1 MPGEIKL
8 WQHPDTGR
16 HYITWT
22 VGTRSHRRST
32 RETDL
37 GKAQQVLAAF
47 ILDQG
52 GRPPAQPGEVGIS
65 TLLDSY
71 WERHAK
77 HLPSAERIEIAI
89 NHLKAFYGEASTDV
103 VTARN
108 HERYIEHCRAE
119 ERPKA
124 DGTINRH
131 LGTLRAGL
139 RFAVRSGDLSAAPH
153 VPSLREPPP
162 RAHVL
167 DRKQVARL
175 LRAARRLGHRHVGL
189 FIRLA
194 VYTGAR
200 RTAILQL
207 TWDRIDLRT
216 GVVDFR
222 LPGVTHSRKRRAV
235 TAVPDRLLASL
246 RRLHKRQPGDRV
258 IQYHNARKD
267 GVERSRRPVKGI
279 RRAFR
284 EVAKEAKLPHVT
296 PHILKHT
303 AVSWALRVASPWVVS
318 GMTAT
323 SVKTLQSVYGK
334 HMADDLKA
342 AAEAVARSGITRKPR
357 ANPQN
362 KKATRNGKNGRKK
375 PMK

>member
-1 MPGEIKL
+1 
-8 WQHPDTGR
+8 
-16 HYITWT
+16 
-22 VGTRSHRRST
+22 
-32 RETDL
+32 
-37 GKAQQVLAAF
+37 
-47 ILDQG
+47 
-52 GRPPAQPGEVGIS
+52 
-65 TLLDSY
+65 
-71 WERHAK
+71 
-77 HLPSAERIEIAI
+77 
-89 NHLKAFYGEASTDV
+89 
-103 VTARN
+103 
-108 HERYIEHCRAE
+108 
-119 ERPKA
+119 
-124 DGTINRH
+124 
-131 LGTLRAGL
+131 
-139 RFAVRSGDLSAAPH
+139 
-153 VPSLREPPP
+153 
-162 RAHVL
+162 
-167 DRKQVARL
+167 
-175 LRAARRLGHRHVGL
+175 
-189 FIRLA
+189 
-194 VYTGAR
+194 
-200 RTAILQL
+200 
-207 TWDRIDLRT
+207 
-216 GVVDFR
+216 
-222 LPGVTHSRKRRAV
+222 V